1 MTKKCFAAIKSAQE
15 TMKYIEKAA
24 KDALAQ
30 PDRTYAALNDI
41 FTSAEKWN
49 ADFSDVDPAWQPPE
63 PAKEPQEDP
72 MAEAKR
78 LSAFIQE

>member
-15 TMKYIEKAA
+15 TMEYIEKTARN
-24 KDALAQ
+24 ALTQ
-30 PDRTYAALNDI
+30 PDRAYAALND
-41 FTSAEKWN
+41 TLTKAEKWN
-49 ADFSDVDPAWQPPE
+49 ADFSNVDPAWQPPE

-72 MAEAKR
+72 MAEVKK